1 MENGMCYYF
10 NDMINITG
18 FTPKTIKKQQE
29 NI

>member
-1 MENGMCYYF
+1 MENGMNYYF

-18 FTPKTIKKQQE
+18 FIPKTIKKQQE